1 MNEKIKLRIMLGIP
15 LLFLIAYTLYSFYLI
30 LTISDNINFLNYLS
44 ITIFIVSI
52 VLKLDIKQIYWYI
65 SRIIIPIIVIYIIYF
80 YLNSYILDYLSY
92 YNIIK

>member
-1 MNEKIKLRIMLGIP
+1 MLGIP

-52 VLKLDIKQIYWYI
+52 ILKLDIKQIYWYI

-80 YLNSYILDYLSY
+80 YLNSYILDYFTY
-92 YNIIK
+92 YNI